1 MIGTVMTGKALE
13 DLPLDI
19 NGGRDIHKIENKY
32 VHTGFPYPWY
42 CKEAGWF
49 MRANNYML
57 GKRPL

>member
-1 MIGTVMTGKALE
+1 MIGKALE